1 MHQISF
7 MNLPACSKEL
17 LVTLSVREKQ
27 NQKVVCNTKKD
38 PIWLSL
44 HWKQPLSR
52 TVSFAY
58 KTYQKNLKR
67 KHNQPAPL
75 FYDLES

>member
-27 NQKVVCNTKKD
+27 NQKVVCNTKND
-38 PIWLSL
+38 SICHYVENNHSAAQSL
-44 HWKQPLSR
+44 LHIKLTRRTLKENTTNQPLC
-52 TVSFAY
+52 FMI
-58 KTYQKNLKR
+58 
-67 KHNQPAPL
+67 
-75 FYDLES
+75 